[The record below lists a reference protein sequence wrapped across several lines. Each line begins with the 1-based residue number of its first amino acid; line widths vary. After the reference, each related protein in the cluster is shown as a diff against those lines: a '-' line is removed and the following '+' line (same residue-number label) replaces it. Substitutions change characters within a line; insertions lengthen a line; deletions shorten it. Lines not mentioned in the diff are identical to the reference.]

1 MEKYKVGMVSLG
13 CDKNR
18 VDSELILG
26 TINKYYEITNN
37 PKEADIII
45 VNTCGFIESAKQE
58 SIDTILEMA
67 SYKTNYKCKMLIAT
81 GCLTQRYG
89 DELLEQMPEIDI
101 LMGVNDYMKL
111 HKLILEFIKEQKQ
124 ISSASYSDL
133 SINEGE
139 RILTTNSHT
148 AYVRIAEGC
157 NNFCTYCIIPKIR
170 GKFRSR
176 TMESVIK
183 EVESLA
189 SQGVKEIILIAQ
201 DLTNYG
207 VDIYNGKMLHKLAKK
222 VSEVDNIEWIRLLYC
237 YPEEIYDELIEEIA
251 TNNKIVKYLDIP
263 IQHISDKILKLM
275 GRKTNKKDII
285 NIIDKLRKR
294 IPNITLRT
302 SLIVGFPNEN
312 DDDFN
317 ELKQFLLDYRLEN
330 VGVFS
335 YSQEEGTP
343 AAIMNGQIDESTK
356 EKRLKELMLTQRKIM
371 LDLNKLKIGNIYDTI
386 IDGSNGEFFIG
397 RSYMMSPEI
406 DNIILVRKT
415 KKVKIGDIIK
425 VKITDVQEY
434 DLIGD
439 VIDES
444 SK

>member
-1 MEKYKVGMVSLG
+1 
-13 CDKNR
+13 
-18 VDSELILG
+18 
-26 TINKYYEITNN
+26 
-37 PKEADIII
+37 
-45 VNTCGFIESAKQE
+45 
-58 SIDTILEMA
+58 
-67 SYKTNYKCKMLIAT
+67 
-81 GCLTQRYG
+81 
-89 DELLEQMPEIDI
+89 
-101 LMGVNDYMKL
+101 
-111 HKLILEFIKEQKQ
+111 
-124 ISSASYSDL
+124 
-133 SINEGE
+133 
-139 RILTTNSHT
+139 
-148 AYVRIAEGC
+148 
-157 NNFCTYCIIPKIR
+157 
-170 GKFRSR
+170 
-176 TMESVIK
+176 
-183 EVESLA
+183 
-189 SQGVKEIILIAQ
+189 
-201 DLTNYG
+201 
-207 VDIYNGKMLHKLAKK
+207 
-222 VSEVDNIEWIRLLYC
+222 
-237 YPEEIYDELIEEIA
+237 
-251 TNNKIVKYLDIP
+251 
-263 IQHISDKILKLM
+263 M

-285 NIIDKLRKR
+285 NIIDNLRKR

-439 VIDES
+439 VIDEF